1 MRLISYS
8 LSFLAIFL
16 ILNIVLSF
24 SFVWYRD
31 FLKNVKNQINGVE
44 TSTKEGN
51 LRNKNDEVN
60 ERLLNTIE
68 ELSQNIEKIS
78 TKNENS
84 TWSNVSNETNSGKTV
99 ENLWLPNSLTFKILP
114 QFNPLKVENNW
125 FYDIKS
131 TDVVNLKYSSYFDE
145 KKNMK
150 IYVFEK
156 GYGDIMTIIRKYS
169 KYKINEKNNFFG
181 YSFYLN
187 PIFKDDKVRFIVQLE
202 AKSVWFEINNSNYN
216 DLKILLLK

>member
-1 MRLISYS
+1 MRIFSYF
-8 LSFLAIFL
+8 LSTLAIFL

-24 SFVWYRD
+24 SFVWYKN
-31 FLKNVKNQINGVE
+31 FLKNVKNQINWTQV
-44 TSTKEGN
+44 SLKEEN
-51 LRNKNDEVN
+51 LRTKNDEVN
-60 ERLLNTIE
+60 ERLLNSID

-78 TKNENS
+78 TKENNS
-84 TWSNVSNETNSGKTV
+84 TGSLQNVTSTGKTI

-131 TDVVNLKYSSYFDE
+131 ADVVSLKYNSYFDE
-145 KKNMK
+145 KKNLK

-156 GYGDIMTIIRKYS
+156 WYGDIMTIIRKYS

-187 PIFKDDKVRFIVQLE
+187 PIFKDDKVRFVVQLE
-202 AKSVWFEINNSNYN
+202 AKSVWFEISNSNYEQ
-216 DLKILLLK
+216 LKVLLLK

>member
-1 MRLISYS
+1 MRIFSYF
-8 LSFLAIFL
+8 LSSLAIFL

-31 FLKNVKNQINGVE
+31 FLKNVKNQINWTEV
-44 TSTKEGN
+44 SLKEGN
-51 LRNKNDEVN
+51 LRNKDNEVN
-60 ERLLNTIE
+60 ERLLSTIE

-78 TKNENS
+78 TKENNS
-84 TWSNVSNETNSGKTV
+84 TGSLQNATNTGKTI

-131 TDVVNLKYSSYFDE
+131 ADVADLKYNSYFDE
-145 KKNMK
+145 KKNLK

-156 GYGDIMTIIRKYS
+156 WYGDIMTLIRKYS

-187 PIFKDDKVRFIVQLE
+187 PIFKDDKVRFVVQLE
-202 AKSVWFEINNSNYN
+202 AKSVWFEISNTNYEQ
-216 DLKILLLK
+216 LKILLLK